1 MPFSTCLLEP
11 SSCTPSG
18 FSVWYHRKHQ
28 ILTQLSNLYEPNH
41 PALLDNLDNKE
52 WSDFSRNS
60 TINGSMSK
68 FFQKRTHFAF
78 AYIQN
83 QTQTC
88 SMSKFFQKRTHFAF
102 ASSQNQTQTCS
113 GRMDKLLWLILV
125 IVCILFLPIFVSW
138 VPFVKTI
145 FSLCFYINI
154 ISRGLEPL
162 LLHKKQYYFPLETFS
177 LNSIKIMIRCGHT
190 NRL

>member
-1 MPFSTCLLEP
+1 MPCSTCLLEP

-28 ILTQLSNLYEPNH
+28 VLTQLSNLYEPNH
-41 PALLDNLDNKE
+41 PTLLHNLDNKE

-60 TINGSMSK
+60 TING
-68 FFQKRTHFAF
+68 
-78 AYIQN
+78 
-83 QTQTC
+83 